1 MTNKYQSEKI
11 FNRRCISGVSFKCQL
26 STGLRNPFLVGLG
39 CARMR
44 RVGELVSFW
53 SGQLLSASGQPRV
66 SRPTVRRPC
75 GSLSGSAG
83 LISSAPLGWAQLPQL
98 SGNGGCRHSS
108 AVQPSWR
115 AAALQLFAVA
125 AAALL
130 LSPQLVASAG
140 PLSAHLLPLHWAPGS
155 PASLSLTFSATLP
168 PYLRRHSWLLLS
180 ARVPV

>member
-1 MTNKYQSEKI
+1 MEWV
-11 FNRRCISGVSFKCQL
+11 SGSDDIR
-26 STGLRNPFLVGLG
+26 GLV
-39 CARMR
+39 R
-44 RVGELVSFW
+44 RVGAVSFW

-66 SRPTVRRPC
+66 PRPTVRRPR
-75 GSLSGSAG
+75 GSLSGSTG

-108 AVQPSWR
+108 AVQLSWR

-130 LSPQLVASAG
+130 LSPQLIASAG

-155 PASLSLTFSATLP
+155 PASLSLTFSADLP
-168 PYLRRHSWLLLS
+168 PNLVATSGSCYRQGS
-180 ARVPV
+180 